1 MGNLQELSDLKKT
14 IKISARRFEESPYI
28 ERTYSPEMV
37 RGVYA
42 GRYFP
47 MTIGED
53 PLKKYWL
60 LRQKA
65 LIFDVPEKP
74 IEISGPDTIPF
85 LEKVMTRKVSTIK
98 EGRGYY
104 SLACTPQGGIF
115 MDGVLFKFE
124 ENKFWYVQADGPFE
138 DWLTAHSSNFNVKI
152 SDPKSRV
159 LQIQG
164 PASVDI
170 MKDASQGKIDEN
182 MKYFRSGF
190 FNLGGQTLYVSRTGF
205 TNEVGFEI
213 EYRAFEK
220 LPYPPCLNSVEERNK
235 YNYLVSNSY
244 TETTEL
250 EYESVAA
257 ARYLEIYRLD
267 YRPTN
272 YKQFDGARISFI
284 DLKNYKAMADYDP
297 SDDPIIESFAGDK
310 ADFPSAASSS
320 PPPPRPGLVL
330 KDISV
335 APEAIF
341 YDTVQPNK
349 KYYYAM
355 RFLNERE
362 EPGQFSAV
370 YKTELIDDGGYLY
383 PVFDTIYP
391 KDLNPDRM
399 VNPTKDFKKL
409 FNLTP
414 NIQHLLFNDEG
425 VDYSK
430 PAYSQ
435 KEKIKVGLV
444 EEPIWDK
451 TFKIRLTSKKTG
463 KKIDLNITYKLSRG

>member
-53 PLKKYWL
+53 PIKKYWL

-115 MDGVLFKFE
+115 MDGVLFKFK

-138 DWLTAHSSNFNVKI
+138 EWLLAHTSNFNVKI

-164 PASVDI
+164 PASIDI
-170 MKDASQGKIDEN
+170 MKAASKGKIDEN

-190 FNLGGQTLYVSRTGF
+190 FDLGGQSLYVSRTGF
-205 TNEVGFEI
+205 TNELGFEI
-213 EYRAFEK
+213 YSDGFKTDHLALWDYLMECGKPHGMEFSAARAMTIRRIEGGIFGNLTDIDTTITPFEAGLEFFVNMEKGDFIGRDALLKKDRRPCLFGITCKTETPVSGSKVIDEDKVVGHITAGVPSPTLQVGIGYVRFYKPNDWPGRELIIK
-220 LPYPPCLNSVEERNK
+220 LPNGNSHKGNIVE
-235 YNYLVSNSY
+235 L
-244 TETTEL
+244 
-250 EYESVAA
+250 
-257 ARYLEIYRLD
+257 
-267 YRPTN
+267 PF
-272 YKQFDGARISFI
+272 FDRKKNIVRGI
-284 DLKNYKAMADYDP
+284 DRKIP
-297 SDDPIIESFAGDK
+297 SI
-310 ADFPSAASSS
+310 
-320 PPPPRPGLVL
+320 
-330 KDISV
+330 
-335 APEAIF
+335 
-341 YDTVQPNK
+341 
-349 KYYYAM
+349 
-355 RFLNERE
+355 
-362 EPGQFSAV
+362 
-370 YKTELIDDGGYLY
+370 
-383 PVFDTIYP
+383 P
-391 KDLNPDRM
+391 K
-399 VNPTKDFKKL
+399 
-409 FNLTP
+409 
-414 NIQHLLFNDEG
+414 
-425 VDYSK
+425 
-430 PAYSQ
+430 
-435 KEKIKVGLV
+435 
-444 EEPIWDK
+444 
-451 TFKIRLTSKKTG
+451 
-463 KKIDLNITYKLSRG
+463 